1 MKKLIIA
8 LVLMMSAGTVVAQ
21 SKIAHVNSQKILDT
35 MPSRKDAIVQLETI
49 SASGEEELVEMET
62 NLRKMSETL
71 EATRSSK
78 TPLQIKLEE
87 EKLQRKYQELQRR
100 EQEIQQDL
108 SRLSNE
114 LNAPI
119 VKRLQKAVD
128 IVAERKKLSYVV
140 DETSTL
146 YFKGGT
152 DITNE
157 VITEVLRLEKE
168 ATAVTPAGN

>member
-21 SKIAHVNSQKILDT
+21 SKIAHVNSQKILDS
-35 MPSRKDAIVQLETI
+35 MPSRKDAIAQLETI

-62 NLRKMSETL
+62 NLRKMSESL

-119 VKRLQKAVD
+119 VKRLQDAVD
-128 IVAERKKLSYVV
+128 IVAERKKLNYVV
-140 DETSTL
+140 DASSTL
-146 YFKGGT
+146 YSKGGT

-168 ATAVTPAGN
+168 SKTTPSGK